1 MKKFLFTIQFIAV
14 IAFVPAVTYAY
25 LHNDAPKDANV
36 VKVNNT
42 NDMRGQHQTTGVIRL
57 IQGL

>member
-1 MKKFLFTIQFIAV
+1 MKKFLFNIQFIAI
-14 IAFVPAVTYAY
+14 IAFVPAITYAY
-25 LHNDAPKDANV
+25 LHNDAPKDANT

-42 NDMRGQHQTTGVIRL
+42 NDMSGKHQTTGVIRM